1 MGYKNLHFDDPKSK
15 VLSTRKDLGKF
26 KKYDNKVPGFNVG
39 ANRLNM
45 VAEFERCI
53 RQNEVIIRSSRL
65 ISEMKTFVYRN
76 GRPDHMDGYH
86 DDLLM
91 GVAMC
96 LWVLQ
101 TSFKNLE
108 KVNEQTKAILNSW
121 VTSSTVNTPNLSTT
135 QKPNLS
141 TPQPPP
147 NIPNGDHMW
156 LFGGMS

>member
-1 MGYKNLHFDDPKSK
+1 
-15 VLSTRKDLGKF
+15 
-26 KKYDNKVPGFNVG
+26 
-39 ANRLNM
+39 
-45 VAEFERCI
+45 
-53 RQNEVIIRSSRL
+53 
-65 ISEMKTFVYRN
+65 MKTFVYRN

-121 VTSSTVNTPNLSTT
+121 VTSSNVTNKIINPTT
-135 QKPNLS
+135 QTQVQVPS
-141 TPQPPP
+141 

-156 LFGGMS
+156 LFGGMK